1 MSGRWRNAELAWQ
14 PLNGVQIEETTG
26 IAGH

>member
-14 PLNGVQIEETTG
+14 PLYGVQIEETTG
-26 IAGH
+26 

>member
-26 IAGH
+26 